1 MSGKGKRR
9 RTDYF
14 LPPLDSILKQTVS
27 RKTCFM
33 ESNLQ
38 DFDFRREFCMDIPE
52 TGKICWV
59 IAQYSFDV
67 VMKIIHCEAILPV
80 GLTEKQH
87 NNIVSSRAGVSIEDA
102 DFVSNFI
109 RNQCPSLGRA
119 FKGAS
124 FEKVLGPPTSMCYKC
139 SCDLV
144 QYHQCHVRCFSTSGF
159 EHAMKIT
166 LRCLHCGLFYN
177 YAQFGNKREVG
188 FRFYQEPREY
198 NRGK

>member
-1 MSGKGKRR
+1 MQIL
-9 RTDYF
+9 F
-14 LPPLDSILKQTVS
+14 LTLSEISAHLL
-27 RKTCFM
+27 
-33 ESNLQ
+33 EEL
-38 DFDFRREFCMDIPE
+38 
-52 TGKICWV
+52 
-59 IAQYSFDV
+59 
-67 VMKIIHCEAILPV
+67 
-80 GLTEKQH
+80 
-87 NNIVSSRAGVSIEDA
+87 
-102 DFVSNFI
+102 
-109 RNQCPSLGRA
+109 
-119 FKGAS
+119 KGAS

-198 NRGK
+198 IEANDAVFFIANCFSFSAV